1 MNFPSKELREILAK
15 AIVDKDFRDL
25 LYTDR
30 AAALASYDP
39 TYKPSVEDLEA
50 LDQIPKDKIEELG
63 QHSVALAVAVAIV
76 VKSDPLAPPP
86 PPPPPPSKP

>member
-39 TYKPSVEDLEA
+39 TYTPRR
-50 LDQIPKDKIEELG
+50 
-63 QHSVALAVAVAIV
+63 
-76 VKSDPLAPPP
+76 
-86 PPPPPPSKP
+86 

>member
-25 LYTDR
+25 LYADR
-30 AAALASYDP
+30 SAALASYDP

-50 LDQIPKDKIEELG
+50 LDQIPQDKIDELG
-63 QHSVALAVAVAIV
+63 QQSVALAVAVAIV
-76 VKSDPLAPPP
+76 VKSDPPPGQP
-86 PPPPPPSKP
+86 